1 MSASVQTRPR
11 TAQPALG
18 SPKVLQVATSGITF
32 KALLL
37 PLVDRLEQ
45 EGFSVHICC
54 SDGPHTRELAAAGY
68 RVTPVQI
75 ERRIAPLSN
84 LRSLWQLYRLMRRE
98 RFDIVHVHTPVAA
111 VVGRLAA
118 RLAGVPLIIYT
129 AHGFY
134 FHEHMRPLARRAVVW
149 VEKLLGRFTD
159 MLLTQSQEDALTAV
173 QERVCPPERVR
184 WIGNGVDVARFGAV
198 AGTGRRASFP
208 VLGPQDRVVG
218 FVGRL
223 VGEKGI
229 LELVQA
235 MEEVVRAVPQARLL
249 LVGDTLQDDRDVGF
263 KEVLRGEIARLGLG
277 SRIVATGFVEEV
289 ERALAA
295 MDVFVL
301 PSHREGMPR
310 TVIEAMASGKPVVA
324 TNIRGCRKEV
334 VHGVTGLLVPVK
346 DSRALARAIVQVLSD
361 PDAARRMGEAGQR
374 RAVRLFD
381 EGMVVHRQVEIYREL
396 VKTRLGVA
404 HAG

>member
-1 MSASVQTRPR
+1 MSASVQTGPR
-11 TAQPALG
+11 TTHLAPG
-18 SPKVLQVATSGITF
+18 RPKVLQVATSGITF

-37 PLVDRLEQ
+37 PLVDRLES
-45 EGFSVHICC
+45 EGYSVYICC

-68 RVTPVQI
+68 RVMPVQI
-75 ERRIAPLSN
+75 ERRISLASN
-84 LRSLWQLYRLMRRE
+84 LRSLWQLYRLMCQE

-111 VVGRLAA
+111 VLGRLAA

-134 FHEHMRPLARRAVVW
+134 FHEHMRPVVRRAIVW
-149 VEKLLGRFTD
+149 VEKLLGSFTD

-173 QERVCPPERVR
+173 QERVCPPGRVR
-184 WIGNGVDVARFGAV
+184 WIGNGVDVARFAAGARTDRQ
-198 AGTGRRASFP
+198 ARFP
-208 VLGPQDRVVG
+208 GLGPQDRVVG
-218 FVGRL
+218 FVGRM

-235 MEEVVRAVPQARLL
+235 MEEVARAVPQARLL
-249 LVGDTLQDDRDVGF
+249 LVGDTLDDDRDRGF
-263 KEVLRGEIARLGLG
+263 KDLLRGEIARRGLA
-277 SRIVATGFVEEV
+277 SRIVSTGFVEDV
-289 ERALAA
+289 ERAMAA

-301 PSHREGMPR
+301 PSYREGMPR

-324 TNIRGCRKEV
+324 TNIRGCREEV

-346 DSRALARAIVQVLSD
+346 DSRALAQAIVQVLSD

-396 VKTRLGVA
+396 VKTRLEVA

>member
-1 MSASVQTRPR
+1 MNTSVQTRPQAVQLAAGR
-11 TAQPALG
+11 PR
-18 SPKVLQVATSGITF
+18 VLQVATSGLTF

-37 PLVDRLEQ
+37 PLVDRLES
-45 EGFSVHICC
+45 EGFSVSICC
-54 SDGPHTRELAAAGY
+54 SDGPHTRELVAQGY
-68 RVTPVQI
+68 RVLPVQI
-75 ERRIAPLSN
+75 DRRISLASN

-111 VVGRLAA
+111 VLGRLAA

-134 FHEHMRPLARRAVVW
+134 FHEHMRPAVRRAVVW
-149 VEKLLGRFTD
+149 VEKLLGSFTD
-159 MLLTQSQEDALTAV
+159 MLLAQSQEDAATAV
-173 QERVCPPERVR
+173 EERICPPCRVR

-208 VLGPQDRVVG
+208 GLGPQARVVG

-235 MEEVVRAVPQARLL
+235 MEEVAREVPQARLL
-249 LVGDTLQDDRDVGF
+249 LVGDTLEDDRDRGF
-263 KEVLRGEIARLGLG
+263 KEVLRGEIARRGLA

-289 ERALAA
+289 EQALAA

-301 PSHREGMPR
+301 PSYREGMPR
-310 TVIEAMASGKPVVA
+310 TILEAMASGKPVVA
-324 TNIRGCRKEV
+324 TNIRGCREEV

-346 DSRALARAIVQVLSD
+346 DSRALAQAIVQVLSD
-361 PDAARRMGEAGQR
+361 PEAARRMGEAGQR

-381 EGMVVHRQVEIYREL
+381 ERMVVHRQLEIYREL
-396 VKTRLGVA
+396 VKARLGVV